1 MGKNKRNDEN
11 WLQNMKILYETFWN
25 NKIINNSQIK
35 VIYFIK

>member
-1 MGKNKRNDEN
+1 MGKNKRTDEN